1 MASKEED
8 VTIVNKENKM
18 ITVQVKTPKEKQSV
32 EIEEN
37 ANVKKFKE
45 AISVKFN
52 NAPIENLC
60 LIFAGKILKDAENL
74 GSHNI
79 KDGMTIHLVIK
90 QAAAAPSS
98 GSSAA
103 ASTAA
108 PTAGSTTS
116 STTTAAPAPPP
127 DVSQSPFGLGGF
139 GGIPGYGNLGMG
151 SANFME
157 MQQRMQREL
166 MSNPDMLRQVLDNP
180 VTQSLMSNPDVIR
193 QMLESNPQMQEV
205 MDRNPEIRQMLNNPE
220 VLRQMMEIARNPS
233 RLQEMTRTMDRQM
246 QNLEAMPGGMNI
258 LQRMYRDVQE
268 PVLNAM
274 GGPNPFQDLR
284 GNSETPSEVP
294 STETNQPAPN
304 PWAAGGQQQSTP
316 AAAPTSGAGA
326 PLGGQLG
333 QGSGMFTSP
342 GMQSLMGQMRDNP
355 TLMSQMMS
363 APYMQSMFSTLASNP
378 EQASQM
384 LANNPMFA
392 GNPQLQQQVSA
403 MMPQMLQQMQNPA
416 IQQLMGNPEALA
428 AIMQIQQ
435 GMERLRTTAPE
446 VFQTMGFPSL
456 PPNLVPQA
464 APAAATTPAAPAP
477 TPAATA
483 SNPTSPAGTADQQQ
497 QQQPAAPQLPGL
509 GGMQD
514 PVFSQLMS
522 QMLGQMRAGNA
533 DQPPEERFASQLD
546 QLANMGFVDR
556 QANIQALIA
565 TMGDVNAAVERLLS
579 GTVQGQSLS

>member
-1 MASKEED
+1 MAEKKEED
-8 VTIVNKENKM
+8 VTIVKEAAR
-18 ITVQVKTPKEKQSV
+18 ITVQVKTPKEKQAV

-37 ANVKKFKE
+37 VTVRKFKE
-45 AISVKFN
+45 AISLKFN

-60 LIFAGKILKDAENL
+60 LIFAGKILKDTENL
-74 GSHNI
+74 SSHNI

-90 QAAAAPSS
+90 QGGAA
-98 GSSAA
+98 SAA
-103 ASTAA
+103 AGSSSATTPATPAA
-108 PTAGSTTS
+108 GATPSATTTS
-116 STTTAAPAPPP
+116 SSTNSAPPP
-127 DVSQSPFGLGGF
+127 NVGQSPFGLGGF
-139 GGIPGYGNLGMG
+139 GGIAGMGNMGMG

-166 MSNPDMLRQVLDNP
+166 VQNPDMLRQVLDNP
-180 VTQSLMSNPDVIR
+180 LTQSLMSNPDVIR

-274 GGPNPFQDLR
+274 GGPNPFQDLQAA
-284 GNSETPSEVP
+284 NSPSQVP
-294 STETNQPAPN
+294 STETSDPAPN
-304 PWAAGGQQQSTP
+304 PWAGGQAQPGQ
-316 AAAPTSGAGA
+316 AAPPPPPTSGAGA
-326 PLGGQLG
+326 QLGGQLG
-333 QGSGMFTSP
+333 QGGGLFTSP

-378 EQASQM
+378 DQASAM
-384 LANNPMFA
+384 LANNPLFA
-392 GNPQLQQQVSA
+392 GNPALQQQMAA
-403 MMPQMLQQMQNPA
+403 MMPQMLQQMQNPSV
-416 IQQLMGNPEALA
+416 QQLMGNPEALQ

-435 GMERLRTTAPE
+435 GMERLRTAAPE
-446 VFQTMGFPSL
+446 VFQSLGLPTL
-456 PPNLVPQA
+456 PPNLVPPVGGA
-464 APAAATTPAAPAP
+464 DSSSSPAQPPAAPAQ
-477 TPAATA
+477 
-483 SNPTSPAGTADQQQ
+483 AGNDQ
-497 QQQPAAPQLPGL
+497 
-509 GGMQD
+509 
-514 PVFSQLMS
+514 VFSQLMS
-522 QMLGQMRAGNA
+522 QMMGQMRAGNP
-533 DQPPEERFASQLD
+533 DQPPEERFASQLE
-546 QLANMGFVDR
+546 QLASMGFVDR

-579 GTVQGQSLS
+579 TNVQGQRLS

>member
-1 MASKEED
+1 MADNKEED
-8 VTIVNKENKM
+8 VTIVKETSK

-37 ANVKKFKE
+37 VTVRKFKE
-45 AISVKFN
+45 AISSKFN

-60 LIFAGKILKDAENL
+60 LIFAGKILKDTENL
-74 GSHNI
+74 SSHNI

-90 QAAAAPSS
+90 QGGAATASGSSGAPAAAA
-98 GSSAA
+98 
-103 ASTAA
+103 
-108 PTAGSTTS
+108 
-116 STTTAAPAPPP
+116 STTTAAAGASPSSTTTTSSSPNSAPPP
-127 DVSQSPFGLGGF
+127 PNVGQSPFGLGGF
-139 GGIPGYGNLGMG
+139 GGIAGMGNLGMG

-166 MSNPDMLRQVLDNP
+166 VQNPDMLRQVLDNP
-180 VTQSLMSNPDVIR
+180 LTQSLMSNPDVIR

-274 GGPNPFQDLR
+274 GGPNPFQDLQAA
-284 GNSETPSEVP
+284 NSPSQVP
-294 STETNQPAPN
+294 STETADPAPN
-304 PWAAGGQQQSTP
+304 PWAAGQAGGEAGGQPGP
-316 AAAPTSGAGA
+316 AAPPSSGAGA

-333 QGSGMFTSP
+333 QGAGLFTSP

-378 EQASQM
+378 DQASAM
-384 LANNPMFA
+384 LANNPLFA
-392 GNPQLQQQVSA
+392 GNPALQQQMAS
-403 MMPQMLQQMQNPA
+403 MMPQMLQQMQNPSV
-416 IQQLMGNPEALA
+416 QQLMGNPEALQ

-435 GMERLRTTAPE
+435 GMERLRTAAPD
-446 VFQTMGFPSL
+446 VFQSLGLPSL
-456 PPNLVPQA
+456 PPNLVPPVPSPPQ
-464 APAAATTPAAPAP
+464 PSPAAPAG
-477 TPAATA
+477 
-483 SNPTSPAGTADQQQ
+483 NEQ
-497 QQQPAAPQLPGL
+497 
-509 GGMQD
+509 
-514 PVFSQLMS
+514 VFNQFMS
-522 QMLGQMRAGNA
+522 QMMGQMRAGNP

-546 QLANMGFVDR
+546 QLASMGFVDR

-579 GTVQGQSLS
+579 TNVQGQRLS

>member
-1 MASKEED
+1 MAGKEED
-8 VTIVNKENKM
+8 VTIVKENKM

-45 AISVKFN
+45 AISAKFN

-90 QAAAAPSS
+90 QAAAAPSAAS
-98 GSSAA
+98 SSAT
-103 ASTAA
+103 STAA
-108 PTAGSTTS
+108 PTTGSTTS
-116 STTTAAPAPPP
+116 TTSTAAPAPPP

-304 PWAAGGQQQSTP
+304 PWAAGGQQQQSTT
-316 AAAPTSGAGA
+316 APTSGAGA

-456 PPNLVPQA
+456 PPNLVPPP
-464 APAAATTPAAPAP
+464 PAAGAPSPAAPAP
-477 TPAATA
+477 AASA
-483 SNPTSPAGTADQQQ
+483 SNPTSPAGSAD

-509 GGMQD
+509 GGLGGAQD

-522 QMLGQMRAGNA
+522 QMLGQMRAGNP
-533 DQPPEERFASQLD
+533 DQPPEERFASQLE

-565 TMGDVNAAVERLLS
+565 TMGDVNAAVERLLA

>member
-103 ASTAA
+103 TSTAA

-464 APAAATTPAAPAP
+464 APAAATTPAAPTP